1 MGGCMSDLAAVRS
14 LSAFD
19 STRPV
24 STWSFSSGKRI
35 FDVVFALIVLIAAC
49 PLMIMLALL
58 IKTTSRGPV
67 LFRHRRAGQDGRPFL
82 LLKFRSMTT
91 GPVPGP
97 GLNLTR
103 GGDPRVTRVGRFLR
117 RTKVDEL
124 PQMYNVL
131 RGEMSVV
138 GPRPDVPE
146 FMDALAPDLRPVLLL
161 KPGITSVASVQF
173 RHEESILA
181 AVPADQICSFY
192 MRELLPRKVALDFAY
207 ARKASFGSDLKV
219 IARTAAILLR

>member
-1 MGGCMSDLAAVRS
+1 MSDLAAFRS
-14 LSAFD
+14 FTALGSA
-19 STRPV
+19 RPA
-24 STWSFSSGKRI
+24 SSWCFSSGKRL
-35 FDVVFALIVLIAAC
+35 FDVLFALTVLVAAC
-49 PLMIMLALL
+49 PLMIVLALL

-67 LFRHRRAGQDGRPFL
+67 LFHHRRVGQDGRRFL

-91 GPVPGP
+91 EAVA

-131 RGEMSVV
+131 RGEMSIV

-146 FMDALAPDLRPVLLL
+146 FMNTLGADLRPALLL
-161 KPGITSVASVQF
+161 KPGVTSVASVEF
-173 RHEESILA
+173 CHEESDLA
-181 AVPADQICSFY
+181 GVPVEQIRSFY
-192 MRELLPRKVALDFAY
+192 IRELLPRKVALDLEY
-207 ARKASFGSDLKV
+207 ARRATFCSDLRV